1 MKERVLSKQF
11 FIPVASLLFLLFAF
25 AQFSYG
31 AGANLRK
38 GPYLLFAAKTGT
50 TIVDNTAMTRPYG

>member
-25 AQFSYG
+25 DAGQPTTPAKPWRAYFLFLRMGPDIFTSKFS
-31 AGANLRK
+31 
-38 GPYLLFAAKTGT
+38 P
-50 TIVDNTAMTRPYG
+50 RP